1 MEREGTNLAA
11 SKQENEMPKT
21 NEQVKVKKRKKQEDV
36 KVEVSTSY
44 LQAMEEMIAEQRL
57 RVLLYQ
63 QVIAKAS
70 EELGVD
76 ILKKVGSQRSGP

>member
-1 MEREGTNLAA
+1 MEIEGTTLAS
-11 SKQENEMPKT
+11 SKQEKEMPKM
-21 NEQVKVKKRKKQEDV
+21 EKQVKVKKRKKQEDV

-44 LQAMEEMIAEQRL
+44 LQALEEMIAEQRL

-63 QVIAKAS
+63 QVIIKAS